1 VTCKNITWY
10 LLLSACEL
18 THIFVHGKNIIMLK
32 NISHHH
38 TKFSQLGKQVLGI
51 CALLDSGYRFSPT
64 FFIS

>member
-1 VTCKNITWY
+1 
-10 LLLSACEL
+10 
-18 THIFVHGKNIIMLK
+18 MLK